1 MHFKISKL
9 LLSAILLAVI
19 STLGWAQEDL
29 VRAEHH
35 FKLGRKLY
43 RKGQTERAIEELY
56 TALSVKET
64 YFEAQLL
71 LARSLLD
78 AQRPREAV
86 GMLRGVDAIE
96 RGKVSYHKMLGQAY
110 YQSNRLREASQSLR
124 YAIAEASREDHELHY
139 YLGLVELRRGNP
151 LKAIS
156 EAKRSLEISPRYW
169 PARKLLSDAYLN
181 NKDTA
186 LAAEELTLY
195 LRSVRDRDKAAALRK
210 RLKAIKSLS
219 RAKPEGSVENTFVP
233 PQIRRVPRANYTDE
247 ARRNR
252 IEGKVKVEVLLGG
265 DGMVRQVIVTQG
277 LGFGLDE
284 QAVIAAKGIEY
295 TPGINNDKP
304 VSVWLGVY
312 FVFIL
317 EADEEKR
324 LLETRR
330 IAIDKT
336 IPNIIDNDGDGGN
349 RTHTSFRTQV
359 FETCAST
366 SSATSPLGERDYIY
380 PLKSGQDM

>member
-1 MHFKISKL
+1 MSMRFKISRL
-9 LLSAILLAVI
+9 LLPAILLAVI
-19 STLGWAQEDL
+19 SPLGWAQEDL
-29 VRAEHH
+29 TRAEHH

-110 YQSNRLREASQSLR
+110 YQSNRLREASQSLS

-139 YLGLVELRRGNP
+139 YLGLVELRRGNA
-151 LKAIS
+151 LKAIN
-156 EAKRSLEISPRYW
+156 EAKHALEISPRYW

-186 LAAEELTLY
+186 LAAEQLTRY

-210 RLKAIKSLS
+210 RLKAIESLS
-219 RAKPEGSVENTFVP
+219 RAKSEGSVENTFVP
-233 PQIRRVPRANYTDE
+233 PQIRRVPRATYTDE

-252 IEGKVKVEVLLGG
+252 IEGKVKVEVLLGS
-265 DGMVRQVIVTQG
+265 DGTVRQVIVTQG

-284 QAVIAAKGIEY
+284 QAVIAARGIEY

-317 EADEEKR
+317 AADEEKR
-324 LLETRR
+324 LLDTRK
-330 IAIDKT
+330 IAI
-336 IPNIIDNDGDGGN
+336 NRIISNTLNNDGDGGN
-349 RTHTSFRTQV
+349 RTH
-359 FETCAST
+359 
-366 SSATSPLGERDYIY
+366 
-380 PLKSGQDM
+380 